1 MQNDVKKFSRFKE
14 IDNPTVIANVQ
25 TNLAEEVNKVAEQF
39 KQQNKQYLI
48 KLKQRTKKFDD
59 CFTQEGEEGV
69 YSLGFDETQ
78 LNMLTESEDMVN
90 QRVAEIKK
98 IAKTV
103 QELAEMT
110 QELNMLV
117 HEQGTIIDR
126 IDYNIENASYDTEAA
141 VEELQQASNYQKKA
155 RTKMF
160 IIILMF
166 QLF

>member
-98 IAKTV
+98 IAK
-103 QELAEMT
+103 
-110 QELNMLV
+110 NFK
-117 HEQGTIIDR
+117 
-126 IDYNIENASYDTEAA
+126 
-141 VEELQQASNYQKKA
+141 NY
-155 RTKMF
+155 R
-160 IIILMF
+160 IILACRNLTKANARKEEIEKETQNKNLIVMEIDTSSLDSVKNF
-166 QLF
+166 VEKYKKSSYGKYIL